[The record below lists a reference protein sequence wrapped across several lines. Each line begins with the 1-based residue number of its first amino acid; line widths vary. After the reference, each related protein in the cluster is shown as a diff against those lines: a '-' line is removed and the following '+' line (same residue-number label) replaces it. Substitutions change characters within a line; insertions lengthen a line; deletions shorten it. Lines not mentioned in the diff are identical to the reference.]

1 VVVARVAQV
10 QVAQREL
17 AQVELEFKTQ
27 FWAPIIIGVVVAED
41 PDGILDKLVLVGLAV
56 VVAVDLLVVTNLL
69 ELAVEAHLMLEKTAE
84 TLTRT
89 TDLAQARVEMVV
101 LTQVVAAE
109 AAVSQSMLVTQML
122 QSTLVAMV
130 VRVSSL
136 FVTQTHTH

>member
-1 VVVARVAQV
+1 
-10 QVAQREL
+10 
-17 AQVELEFKTQ
+17 
-27 FWAPIIIGVVVAED
+27 VVVAED

-56 VVAVDLLVVTNLL
+56 VVAVDLLVATNLL
-69 ELAVEAHLMLEKTAE
+69 ELAVEAHSMLEKTAE